1 MSDQL
6 GEDHVLP
13 SIRLAQIRDCV
24 EDYEWLK
31 LAAGEPGGF
40 LNSSHS
46 VSQNR
51 VMLSWPFWY
60 NGIVMKT
67 ENDTRYKWVMLALL
81 AFTYFLMHATR
92 QIFNASLPDIK
103 LSLPGTS
110 DAQWGFTRTA
120 FLFAYGLAVPLAG
133 IAADM
138 LRRKWV
144 VVLGAFLFS
153 ASVLGTGFVDGFVG
167 MLVMYGLM
175 NGIGQC
181 MIPAS
186 ASSLIAQ
193 YHHETRSTALSIYQ
207 SGLYVGIIV
216 ASALAG
222 VFGAMSSDGWR
233 YAFWIFG
240 AIGVAWTF
248 ALVFLLRDTP
258 PLLQNHRAGEL
269 ERASFKEAALAMVS
283 KPTAVLLTFAFGM
296 LVFGSNCFRTF
307 LPLFMRQD
315 PELGG
320 FALSSASAA
329 LHSVVW
335 FYIGSFIGIGT
346 GARLSDRLAHKF
358 PAIRINMMIVG
369 LALSA
374 PTMAKPAAL
383 LLHDVPLRPRWRLL
397 RLLALLGALR
407 GRRSALSR
415 RGDGRLPLRR
425 VPHRMSRDRGPR
437 LCRPALLIPA
447 RYRHVRRDLRHRRDC
462 RSRSARVLLQP
473 RPR

>member
-1 MSDQL
+1 
-6 GEDHVLP
+6 
-13 SIRLAQIRDCV
+13 
-24 EDYEWLK
+24 
-31 LAAGEPGGF
+31 
-40 LNSSHS
+40 
-46 VSQNR
+46 
-51 VMLSWPFWY
+51 MLSWPFWY
-60 NGIVMKT
+60 NCTVMKT

-81 AFTYFLMHATR
+81 AFTYFLMHATL
-92 QIFNASLPDIK
+92 FNASLPDIK

-346 GARLSDRLAHKF
+346 GARLS
-358 PAIRINMMIVG
+358 
-369 LALSA
+369 A
-374 PTMAKPAAL
+374 PTMAAMVYMPN
-383 LLHDVPLRPRWRLL
+383 
-397 RLLALLGALR
+397 
-407 GRRSALSR
+407 
-415 RGDGRLPLRR
+415 LPLCCFMTFLFGLGGGFFDCSLYSGLFEVVAPRYRAAAMGVYLCGAFLIGCPATAVLGYVGQHFSYQHGIAMFGGTYAIGAIAVLAAR
-425 VPHRMSRDRGPR
+425 VFFFRRDRVETP
-437 LCRPALLIPA
+437 
-447 RYRHVRRDLRHRRDC
+447 V
-462 RSRSARVLLQP
+462 
-473 RPR
+473 

>member
-1 MSDQL
+1 MHETKSD
-6 GEDHVLP
+6 
-13 SIRLAQIRDCV
+13 A
-24 EDYEWLK
+24 
-31 LAAGEPGGF
+31 
-40 LNSSHS
+40 
-46 VSQNR
+46 
-51 VMLSWPFWY
+51 
-60 NGIVMKT
+60 
-67 ENDTRYKWVMLALL
+67 RYKWVMLALL

-110 DAQWGFTRTA
+110 DAEWGFTRTA

-144 VVLGAFLFS
+144 VVVGAFLFS

-167 MLVMYGLM
+167 MLVMYGLL

-207 SGLYVGIIV
+207 TGLYFGIII

-222 VFGAMSSDGWR
+222 WLGSVATDGWR
-233 YAFWIFG
+233 YAFWAFG
-240 AIGVAWTF
+240 AIGVFWTL
-248 ALVFLLRDTP
+248 ALCFFLRDTP
-258 PLLQNHRAGEL
+258 ALVQNREAGGED
-269 ERASFKEAALAMVS
+269 RASFKEAALAMVS
-283 KPTAVLLTFAFGM
+283 RPTAVLLTFAFGM

-307 LPLFMRQD
+307 LPLFMRQG

-320 FALSSASAA
+320 FALSPASAA
-329 LHSVVW
+329 MHSVVW

-346 GARLSDRLAHKF
+346 GARLSDRLAHRF
-358 PAIRINMMIVG
+358 PAIRINMLIIG

-374 PTMAKPAAL
+374 PAMAAMVYMPNLWLCCLMTFIFGLGGGFFDCSLYSGLFEVVAPRYRAAAMGVYLCGAFIIGCPATAVL
-383 LLHDVPLRPRWRLL
+383 GYVGQHFSYQHGI
-397 RLLALLGALR
+397 AMFGGTYALGAI
-407 GRRSALSR
+407 A
-415 RGDGRLPLRR
+415 
-425 VPHRMSRDRGPR
+425 V
-437 LCRPALLIPA
+437 I
-447 RYRHVRRDLRHRRDC
+447 V
-462 RSRSARVLLQP
+462 ARVFFF
-473 RPR
+473 RREAVKAA

>member
-1 MSDQL
+1 MD
-6 GEDHVLP
+6 D
-13 SIRLAQIRDCV
+13 R
-24 EDYEWLK
+24 K
-31 LAAGEPGGF
+31 
-40 LNSSHS
+40 
-46 VSQNR
+46 
-51 VMLSWPFWY
+51 
-60 NGIVMKT
+60 
-67 ENDTRYKWVMLALL
+67 DTRYKWGLLGLL

-92 QIFNASLPDIK
+92 QIFNASFTDIK
-103 LSLPGTS
+103 ASLPGPT
-110 DAQWGFTRTA
+110 DTEWGFTRTA
-120 FLFAYGLAVPLAG
+120 FLCAYGIVVPLAG

-144 VVLGAFLFS
+144 VVVGAFLFS
-153 ASVLGTGFVDGFVG
+153 VSVLGTGFVDGFVG
-167 MLVMYGLM
+167 MLVMYGIM

-186 ASSLIAQ
+186 SSSLIAQ

-240 AIGVAWTF
+240 AIGVVWAV
-248 ALVFLLRDTP
+248 ALALFMRDTP

-374 PTMAKPAAL
+374 PTMAAMVYMPNLPLCCFMTFLFGLGGGFFDCSLYSGLFEVVAPRYRAAAMGVYLCGAFLIGCPATAVL
-383 LLHDVPLRPRWRLL
+383 GYVGQHFSYQHGI
-397 RLLALLGALR
+397 AMFGGTYALGAIAVLVAR
-407 GRRSALSR
+407 LAFFDRDKQFSDPPLAQRSKNI
-415 RGDGRLPLRR
+415 
-425 VPHRMSRDRGPR
+425 V
-437 LCRPALLIPA
+437 
-447 RYRHVRRDLRHRRDC
+447 
-462 RSRSARVLLQP
+462 
-473 RPR
+473 